1 MQIKTPTRCHLAP
14 IRKVNTKT
22 QKTANVDEDV
32 EKLEP
37 PGSVDGN
44 VKWCRPSG
52 KSVKRALR
60 TPQTELA
67 TCPHSPASRHTR
79 GELASR
85 VLQR

>member
-37 PGSVDGN
+37 PCSVDGN
-44 VKWCRPSG
+44 VKWCSPSG
-52 KSVKRALR
+52 KV
-60 TPQTELA
+60 
-67 TCPHSPASRHTR
+67 
-79 GELASR
+79 
-85 VLQR
+85 